1 MSRRFEINI
10 MLRVS
15 SSHDVA
21 ANHLEG
27 HFRQPATQDHIR
39 AVVEGL
45 LPLLE
50 TKERKAYPYYDCVV
64 SLVTVA
70 AVD

>member
-1 MSRRFEINI
+1 MSRRFEITVV
-10 MLRVS
+10 LRVS
-15 SSHDVA
+15 SSQDID

-27 HFRQPATQDHIR
+27 HLRQPATQGRIR
-39 AVVEGL
+39 AVVEGV

-50 TKERKAYPYYDCVV
+50 TEERQAYPYYDCVV

-70 AVD
+70 PVD

>member
-1 MSRRFEINI
+1 MSRRFEITI
-10 MLRVS
+10 RVRFS
-15 SSHDVA
+15 SSQDAA
-21 ANHLEG
+21 ANHLEV
-27 HFRQPATQDHIR
+27 HFRQPATQEHIR

-50 TKERKAYPYYDCVV
+50 TKERQAYPYYDCVV

-70 AVD
+70 PVD